1 MLRLSLGLFLV
12 AAVAV
17 DPAQSPRTF
26 GTIPQ
31 LVRQR
36 DAQPKVDLAEVL
48 REPHAYGLGSL
59 SDLRGEITILD
70 GAAWL
75 SYPPA
80 RTGDRPR
87 VVESRKSHESAAFL
101 VVARAAPA
109 EWRQVQIADGLTS
122 ERFEAI
128 LASILR
134 RQGLSGTA
142 LPFRVDGRF
151 SALTLAIADGR
162 KLPPGPGSEEI
173 MKQANFLEEVSDPQG
188 VDGTLVGFYE
198 PDSDGRFTHAGTH
211 THVHAIVPARRAT
224 GHAQAFTIASGATLW
239 LPAHP

>member
-12 AAVAV
+12 AAVAG
-17 DPAQSPRTF
+17 DAARSPRTF
-26 GTIPQ
+26 GTIRQ

-36 DAQPKVDLAEVL
+36 DAKPKVDLAEVL

-80 RTGDRPR
+80 GAGDRPR
-87 VVESRKSHESAAFL
+87 VVEARKSHESAAFL
-101 VVARAAPA
+101 VAAQAGPA
-109 EWRQVQIADGLTS
+109 AWRKIRIDAGLTS
-122 ERFEAI
+122 ERFEAT
-128 LASILR
+128 LVRVLG
-134 RQGLSGTA
+134 RQGLSGMA

-173 MKQANFLEEVSDPQG
+173 MKQANFLDEVSDPQG
-188 VDGTLVGFYE
+188 IDGTLVGFYE
-198 PDSDGRFTHAGTH
+198 PDSDGRFTHEGTH
-211 THVHAIVPARRAT
+211 THVHAILPSRRAT
-224 GHAQAFTIASGATLW
+224 GHAQAFTIAAGATLW
-239 LPAHP
+239 LPAQP